1 MSLIE
6 AAAFPTHFGTVDLGV
21 LPSEL
26 DGGVASRA
34 AIGLVVLATDQTM
47 EHEFRILVRQ
57 PGVAFYEFRVFN
69 DHDITPETLRA
80 IGARIAPSVDLILP
94 SIELD
99 VVAFGCTSA
108 TMTSVKRRSS
118 LKSIRSGR
126 MSPAR
131 PRSPQRLR
139 RLERWGQGGS
149 ACSPPMRPRSTRAS
163 SDISAIAVSISPR
176 SPPSTGAT
184 TAKRPV
190 LRSPRSKTLRAAS
203 PGRKLSTR
211 FSSPAPACVSPR
223 PSSGWSSASARPS
236 PPATTRWRGIAC
248 GLPESTMSSLE
259 QESSTPSRRAVNFC
273 GARNPA
279 APTTERGVRFTAQ
292 SGSSSPFADHLPLTQ
307 RCPTRR
313 WRRSKVEPPAEPGL

>member
-26 DGGVASRA
+26 DGGVASCA

-57 PGVAFYEFRVFN
+57 PGVALDQFRVFN

-108 TMTSVKRRSS
+108 TITLGEEAVFAEIHKVRPNVSCTTPVTAALAAFRTLGARRIGLLTPS
-118 LKSIRSGR
+118 
-126 MSPAR
+126 
-131 PRSPQRLR
+131 
-139 RLERWGQGGS
+139 
-149 ACSPPMRPRSTRAS
+149 MRPKSTRAS

-248 GLPESTMSSLE
+248 GLPELTMSSLE
-259 QESSTPSRRAVNFC
+259 QESSTPSRRAVNFSW
-273 GARNPA
+273 GTEPIARP
-279 APTTERGVRFTAQ
+279 
-292 SGSSSPFADHLPLTQ
+292 HY
-307 RCPTRR
+307 
-313 WRRSKVEPPAEPGL
+313 